1 MSEQFIGRRILKK
14 IKIMPSAY
22 IMLLAMILSDRAEL
36 IMLYS
41 LSAAL
46 HELGHIAAAKML
58 KIEISEIRFT
68 YSGMRICT
76 DEYMIP
82 YKKEIIFALSGPLAN
97 IIVISIFSAVAA
109 LAHVTLEEVSGLCIS
124 FLFEGMY
131 TCAGVFGFVAL
142 ASLLQACINLLP
154 VRTFDGGRI
163 MYCFIALTLG
173 ERIAERVLDILSAF
187 SAFILWV
194 AALYLMLKISSGLG
208 IYTFSACLFFGTMG
222 KRPDKCENFIK
233 NG

>member
-1 MSEQFIGRRILKK
+1 
-14 IKIMPSAY
+14 
-22 IMLLAMILSDRAEL
+22 
-36 IMLYS
+36 
-41 LSAAL
+41 
-46 HELGHIAAAKML
+46 
-58 KIEISEIRFT
+58 
-68 YSGMRICT
+68 
-76 DEYMIP
+76 
-82 YKKEIIFALSGPLAN
+82 
-97 IIVISIFSAVAA
+97 
-109 LAHVTLEEVSGLCIS
+109 
-124 FLFEGMY
+124 MY